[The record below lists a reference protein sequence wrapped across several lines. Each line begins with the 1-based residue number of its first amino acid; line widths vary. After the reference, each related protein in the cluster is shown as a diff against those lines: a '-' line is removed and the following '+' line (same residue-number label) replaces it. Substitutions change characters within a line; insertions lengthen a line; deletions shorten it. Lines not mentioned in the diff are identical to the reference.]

1 MCPSRKRLE
10 ILQQCKNP
18 PILSEFKPPILNSSK
33 FSDFIVGQDDSTLAV
48 NNAGFGDLN
57 SGGITSGVESN
68 GVRGCT
74 GKAITEPEFKK
85 GDIE

>member
-1 MCPSRKRLE
+1 M
-10 ILQQCKNP
+10 
-18 PILSEFKPPILNSSK
+18 NSSK
-33 FSDFIVGQDDSTLAV
+33 FTDFIVGHYESTLAV
-48 NNAGFGDLN
+48 DNAGFVVN
-57 SGGITSGVESN
+57 AGGITSGVESN

>member
-1 MCPSRKRLE
+1 MYNFDFE
-10 ILQQCKNP
+10 P
-18 PILSEFKPPILNSSK
+18 PLLDTSK
-33 FSDFIVGQDDSTLAV
+33 FTDFIVGHDESTLAV
-48 NNAGFGDLN
+48 DNAGSAVN
-57 SGGITSGVESN
+57 AGGIASGVQSN

>member
-1 MCPSRKRLE
+1 MDNAR
-10 ILQQCKNP
+10 
-18 PILSEFKPPILNSSK
+18 F
-33 FSDFIVGQDDSTLAV
+33 GV
-48 NNAGFGDLN
+48 NA
-57 SGGITSGVESN
+57 GGITSGVESN

>member
-1 MCPSRKRLE
+1 MHGCFQLLFEKL
-10 ILQQCKNP
+10 LQ
-18 PILSEFKPPILNSSK
+18 LLKPPLLDSSK
-33 FSDFIVGQDDSTLAV
+33 FTDFIVGHDESTLAV
-48 NNAGFGDLN
+48 NNAGFGVN
-57 SGGITSGVESN
+57 AGGIASGVESN

>member
-1 MCPSRKRLE
+1 M
-10 ILQQCKNP
+10 
-18 PILSEFKPPILNSSK
+18 NSSK
-33 FSDFIVGQDDSTLAV
+33 FTDFIVGHDESTLAV

-57 SGGITSGVESN
+57 SGGIASGVESD
-68 GVRGCT
+68 GVGGCT